1 MMKLE
6 DYFQLTLEQRIER
19 EERGKPRSSKVSK
32 PCTLEEYYTIT
43 DSISFLE
50 KLRAYQLNDIMTRMS
65 TSKYKL
71 F

>member
-1 MMKLE
+1 MKLE

-19 EERGKPRSSKVSK
+19 EERGKPRSSEGSSL
-32 PCTLEEYYTIT
+32 CTLKEYYTIT

-50 KLRAYQLNDIMTRMS
+50 KLRAYQINDIMSRMS

>member
-1 MMKLE
+1 MKLE
-6 DYFQLTLEQRIER
+6 EYFQLTLEQRIER
-19 EERGKPRSSKVSK
+19 VEKVNVAKSTNVK
-32 PCTLEEYYTIT
+32 LCTLADYYTIT

-50 KLRAYQLNDIMTRMS
+50 KLRAYQLNDIMSRMN

>member
-1 MMKLE
+1 MKLE

-19 EERGKPRSSKVSK
+19 AKKQNTIHHQGTKL
-32 PCTLEEYYTIT
+32 CTLDEYYAIT

-50 KLRAYQLNDIMTRMS
+50 KLRAYQITNIMNRMS
-65 TSKYKL
+65 ISKYKL